1 MTKPTRLFL
10 TIAGGILVVGLGAG
24 VVASYYLGGLQGL
37 SLIGTDGPDEL
48 QYVPGDVRLLA
59 FVNVREVM
67 DSELRKALHAAMP
80 VARPDQGSGSG
91 WQAEIGLDPERD
103 IDQIVAWSSGGER
116 QPPLVLARGRFDETR
131 LEGSIRERGGRVETY
146 AGKRLLLPE
155 EGMMAVGLFEPGL
168 IAVGAPGAIRQA
180 LDTRADRRKN
190 VTANAELM
198 RLVREAQPGSAWAV
212 GRFDALVAQGRLPDG
227 VASRL
232 PPITWL
238 SATAR
243 VNGGVEGTLRAET
256 RDDAAAKDLRDVLQG
271 FMALARLQAGP
282 ETGQVATA
290 LNALQLSGAGKTV
303 SLQFAV
309 PSELVGQLATRRP
322 PRSPRTT
329 PPAQPPSAQP

>member
-48 QYVPGDVRLLA
+48 QYVPSDVRMLA
-59 FVNVREVM
+59 FVNVRDVM
-67 DSELRKALHAAMP
+67 DSEVRKALRAAMP
-80 VARPDQGSGSG
+80 AAPPDQGGGKG
-91 WQAEIGLDPERD
+91 WQAEMGLDPERD
-103 IDQIVAWSSGGER
+103 IDQIVVWSSGGEH
-116 QPPLVLARGRFDETR
+116 QPPLVLARGRFDEVR
-131 LEGSIRERGGRVETY
+131 LEGSMRERGGRVETY
-146 AGKRLLLPE
+146 AGKRLLLSE
-155 EGMMAVGLFEPGL
+155 KDSMAVGLIEPGL
-168 IAVGAPGAIRQA
+168 IAAGTVAAIKQA

-212 GRFDALVAQGRLPDG
+212 GRFDALAAQGRLPDG

-232 PPITWL
+232 PAISWL

-282 ETGQVATA
+282 ETGQIATA
-290 LNALQLSGAGKTV
+290 LSALQLGGTGKTV
-303 SLQFAV
+303 SLQFTV
-309 PSELVGQLATRRP
+309 PPELVGQLATLRP
-322 PRSPRTT
+322 PRGPRTP
-329 PPAQPPSAQP
+329 PPAPPPAPQP